1 MSEIN
6 NNKALVPEKKEGT
19 LRLVSNNILNQSI
32 VNSPER
38 LEGLIE
44 AYKCYDAD
52 IFSLQEVDKVWREEY
67 HLSDVMISLGYT
79 PATGHEEYATP
90 VFYKTGKFNCID
102 SGRLPFDLTET
113 PEKEG
118 RSFHWACLEEKAS
131 GKRIIVT
138 GCHFISSGGKATN
151 DEQKWHRELHRQTC
165 ARQLP
170 VLLKGFCEKY
180 GAVGISAAD
189 FNSNCTSV
197 SYAILSKE
205 LNSARELAPVKVN
218 MDYMTSCWIKRAP
231 YREPLSAIDHVFYT
245 DGVTPVRYEVFIE
258 PFSYAYTD
266 HVPVFFDFILD

>member
-1 MSEIN
+1 MSEIT
-6 NNKALVPEKKEGT
+6 NKSLVPAIQEGA

-32 VNSPER
+32 VNSAER

-44 AYKCYDAD
+44 AYKCYGAD
-52 IFSLQEVDKVWREEY
+52 LFSLQEVDKVWREEY

-79 PATGHEEYATP
+79 PATGHEDYATP
-90 VFYKTGKFNCID
+90 VFYKTGKFNCLD
-102 SGRLPFDLTET
+102 SGRIPFDLSET

-118 RSFHWACLEEKAS
+118 RSLHWACLEEKAS

-138 GCHFISSGGKATN
+138 GCHFISSGGKSTN
-151 DEQKWHRELHRQTC
+151 DEQKAHRELHRQTC

-170 VLLKGFCEKY
+170 VLVRELCEKY

-189 FNSNCTSV
+189 FNSNCTSEAY
-197 SYAILSKE
+197 SILSGAMH
-205 LNSARELAPVKVN
+205 SARELSPVKVN

-231 YREPLSAIDHVFYT
+231 YHEPLTAIDHVFYT
-245 DGVTPVRYEVFIE
+245 DGITPVRYEVFIE

-266 HVPVFFDFILD
+266 HVPVFFDFELN

>member
-38 LEGLIE
+38 VEGLIE
-44 AYKCYDAD
+44 AYKCYGAD
-52 IFSLQEVDKVWREEY
+52 IFSLQEVDKVWREE
-67 HLSDVMISLGYT
+67 HHFADVMASLGYT
-79 PATGHEEYATP
+79 PATGHENYATP
-90 VFYKTGKFNCID
+90 VFYNAEKFDCIG
-102 SGRLPFDLTET
+102 SGVIPFDLSET
-113 PEKEG
+113 TEKEG
-118 RSFHWACLEEKAS
+118 RSLHWACLEEKAS
-131 GKRIIVT
+131 GKKIIVT

-151 DEQKWHRELHRQTC
+151 DEQKAAREIHRQTC

-170 VLLKGFCEKY
+170 VLVRELCEKY
-180 GAVGISAAD
+180 GAVGVSAAD
-189 FNSNCTSV
+189 FNSSCTSV
-197 SYAILSKE
+197 AYSILTGAM
-205 LNSARELAPVKVN
+205 NSARELAPVRIN

-231 YREPLSAIDHVFYT
+231 YHEPMTAIDHVFYT

-266 HVPVFFDFILD
+266 HVPVFFDFLLD